1 MHRTLVFLWL
11 VLLSV
16 AATGFCAPQEDPAS
30 TYRENKFLEEEYVL
44 AKAPGF
50 YFLFDLRNKRIEL
63 KSKGIV
69 LRTWDPQRVR
79 FWGSSVPF
87 RALALTRKTALTLP
101 QRKVLNPG
109 EEETAPKPQAKPG
122 EFELEALEIKDMP
135 LVFALE
141 LEDGTNI
148 SVVGKE
154 KGVKK
159 FWSFLK
165 WHVGMP
171 LKTLKLHQKKRT
183 MSLIEIRF
191 DDPKE
196 GQALYWAL
204 TEGIKGLVWFPNGKL
219 GID

>member
-1 MHRTLVFLWL
+1 MRRPAIFLCL

-16 AATGFCAPQEDPAS
+16 AATVLCAPLEDPAS
-30 TYRENKFLEEEYVL
+30 TYRQNKFLEEEYAL

-50 YFLFDLRNKRIEL
+50 YFLINLKDKRIEL

-69 LRTWDPQRVR
+69 FRTWEPQRIR
-79 FWGSSVPF
+79 LWGSPVPF

-101 QRKVLNPG
+101 QRRVIKLG

-122 EFELEALEIKDMP
+122 EFELEALEVKDMP
-135 LVFALE
+135 RFFTLE
-141 LEDGTNI
+141 LENGTTI

-165 WHVGMP
+165 WHIGMP
-171 LKTLKLHQKKRT
+171 LKTLKLHQKKRI
-183 MSLIEIRF
+183 MSLIQIGF
-191 DDPKE
+191 DDSQE

-204 TEGIKGLVWFPNGKL
+204 TEGIKGLIWFNYL
-219 GID
+219 